1 MLSIVGSGEATITLL
16 LSTQITIENALLY
29 PDSTHILLSYR
40 DIHKNEL
47 HIIIH
52 EENNE
57 EFLLITKSNGDGHY
71 ILEWI
76 PFLQFGLYY
85 TYIKLIPHV
94 TYKVIFYNVDAF
106 QTWHDSLGHPRIG
119 MMRKIIDN
127 CSGHNLR
134 EAIFLK
140 QTDFMCIACATGK
153 LILRP
158 SPLNIH
164 TKIVNSFKGS
174 NVTFTVWYNHY
185 VSH

>member
-71 ILEWI
+71 ILE
-76 PFLQFGLYY
+76 
-85 TYIKLIPHV
+85 
-94 TYKVIFYNVDAF
+94 
-106 QTWHDSLGHPRIG
+106 
-119 MMRKIIDN
+119 
-127 CSGHNLR
+127 
-134 EAIFLK
+134 
-140 QTDFMCIACATGK
+140 
-153 LILRP
+153 
-158 SPLNIH
+158 
-164 TKIVNSFKGS
+164 
-174 NVTFTVWYNHY
+174 
-185 VSH
+185 